1 MLKKKRRKQPVPPLL
16 RDGRII
22 VVVGSTGSGKSQ
34 WVRQQIKT
42 APRLWVW
49 DVKPEYHAL
58 RGTLIVR
65 TRAHL
70 LALAQVEI
78 KQRVLFVV
86 PPTPAN
92 FEWWARCAYLAA
104 RIKPITVVAEEIADV
119 TSPGK
124 APLHWGQLVRKVRAT
139 GSDLYAITQRPA
151 ESDKTAIG
159 NASLFHV
166 GRISRKKDRVYMA
179 AELDI
184 KESALAALTSDET
197 GAYYIEKNT
206 LNLKITRGRI
216 TFKK

>member
-1 MLKKKRRKQPVPPLL
+1 MPPLP

-49 DVKPEYHAL
+49 DVKPEYH
-58 RGTLIVR
+58 TLKGAVVVR
-65 TRAHL
+65 NAGDL
-70 LALAQVEI
+70 LSAAQ
-78 KQRVLFVV
+78 KKNNQRVLYVV

-92 FEWWARCAYLAA
+92 FEWWARCAYVAA
-104 RIKPITVVAEEIADV
+104 RVKQITIVAEEIADV

-139 GSDLYAITQRPA
+139 GSDLFAITQRPA

-179 AELDI
+179 AELDVL
-184 KESALAALTSDET
+184 ESAIASLVSDEKR
-197 GAYYIEKNT
+197 AWYVEKNM
-206 LNLKITRGRI
+206 LSLKITRGCV

>member
-1 MLKKKRRKQPVPPLL
+1 MSLQ
-16 RDGRII
+16 RDGLII

-34 WVRQQIKT
+34 WVRQQIKN
-42 APRLWVW
+42 ARRLWVW
-49 DVKPEYHAL
+49 DVKPEYY
-58 RGTLIVR
+58 TLPGSVVVR
-65 TRAHL
+65 SAGDV
-70 LALAQVEI
+70 LAAAQQ
-78 KQRVLFVV
+78 KNNQRVLCVM

-92 FEWWARCAYLAA
+92 FEWWSRCAYLAA

-139 GSDLYAITQRPA
+139 SSDLYVITQRPA

-184 KESALAALTSDET
+184 KESDLAALTSDET
-197 GAYYIEKNT
+197 GAFFIEKNT
-206 LNLKITRGRI
+206 LSLKITRGRI

>member
-1 MLKKKRRKQPVPPLL
+1 MPPLP

-34 WVRQQIKT
+34 WVRQQIRT
-42 APRLWVW
+42 SPRLWVW
-49 DVKPEYHAL
+49 DVKPEYH
-58 RGTLIVR
+58 TLKGAVVVR
-65 TRAHL
+65 NAGDL
-70 LALAQVEI
+70 LSAAQ
-78 KQRVLFVV
+78 KKNNQRVLYVV

-92 FEWWARCAYLAA
+92 FEWWARCAYVAA
-104 RIKPITVVAEEIADV
+104 RVKSITIVAEEIADV

-179 AELDI
+179 AELDL
-184 KESALAALTSDET
+184 KESELAALTSDET

-206 LNLKITRGRI
+206 LNLKISRGRI